1 MCDLRRMWANV
12 LVYSVS
18 SWPVSRCKLFNCL
31 QMCMI
36 RLWDAS
42 NRQFTDILQ
51 ELASVIDDS
60 NMPSRF
66 NITRRNI
73 WDGARRAL
81 MRPTYCPASRISV
94 KFTDDVGT
102 AEGVVD
108 EGGPC
113 RELLQL
119 LTTFIYKDSRMFLG
133 SSSSKHLNL
142 VNDGLFTPVM
152 MKLPMAVVYINSAA
166 VCRVID
172 ILSLHFVVSCIWL
185 VLMHHGQVAVNISE
199 YFKRTTRNYWRSHNL
214 AYQVPVASVDCIKF
228 YVFPRTACNWNML
241 PFDVVIAPSLNSF
254 RARLRRE
261 EPDRTD
267 Y

>member
-1 MCDLRRMWANV
+1 MYDQVVGRVEPAVHGHFARTCQCHRWQQHAIQIQYNSSQHLGWCQTCFDETNLLSRKPYFCQIHRRRRDSWRGGRWRWSMPRAAAALDHLHIQGQPDVRWQFQQQASESRQWWF
-12 LVYSVS
+12 VYTSYDEAADG
-18 SWPVSRCKLFNCL
+18 SR
-31 QMCMI
+31 
-36 RLWDAS
+36 
-42 NRQFTDILQ
+42 
-51 ELASVIDDS
+51 
-60 NMPSRF
+60 
-66 NITRRNI
+66 
-73 WDGARRAL
+73 
-81 MRPTYCPASRISV
+81 
-94 KFTDDVGT
+94 
-102 AEGVVD
+102 
-108 EGGPC
+108 
-113 RELLQL
+113 
-119 LTTFIYKDSRMFLG
+119 
-133 SSSSKHLNL
+133 
-142 VNDGLFTPVM
+142 
-152 MKLPMAVVYINSAA
+152 YINSAA

-199 YFKRTTRNYWRSHNL
+199 YFKRTTRNYWHSHNL